1 MPRRAGVVQWFSRAK
16 GYGFIKED
24 GGSDLFVH
32 HTAIRMSGFR
42 ALEGGDRV
50 TFEIGAGPRGAQAE
64 DVVREDE
71 RLWDD
76 S

>member
-1 MPRRAGVVQWFSRAK
+1 MPRHKGTVQWFSRAK

-24 GGSDLFVH
+24 DGSDLFVH
-32 HTAIRMSGFR
+32 YTGIRMEGFR

-50 TFEIGAGPRGAQAE
+50 TFDIGNGPGGAQAE
-64 DVVREDE
+64 DVVREGS

-76 S
+76 P